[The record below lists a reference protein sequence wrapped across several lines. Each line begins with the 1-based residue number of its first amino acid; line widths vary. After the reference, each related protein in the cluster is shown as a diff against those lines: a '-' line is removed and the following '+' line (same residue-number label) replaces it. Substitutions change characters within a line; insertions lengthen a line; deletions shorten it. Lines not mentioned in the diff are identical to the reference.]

1 MGNGVLIYDISIKVS
16 GGMIEFNIVRLL
28 YLVVVNIVLNIL
40 KMVILK
46 LIIFKLCVKLLF

>member
-1 MGNGVLIYDISIKVS
+1 MDKWVLIYDISVKVS

-46 LIIFKLCVKLLF
+46 LMYF